1 MPVEFY
7 QQQPP
12 DFQTAV
18 NQGQDYARMMAK
30 ALMTKAPAGQGT
42 PGEAPGQMV
51 SGHYVP
57 PSTGSYLNQ
66 LAGSAFQG
74 YQGQQ
79 AAGAARAND
88 ILNGGSGEGFGTPGQ
103 NFLSRFG
110 GMFGGG

>member
-7 QQQPP
+7 QQP
-12 DFQTAV
+12 DAQTAV

-30 ALMTKAPAGQGT
+30 ALMTKAPAGQGAPGGA
-42 PGEAPGQMV
+42 PGEMV

-57 PSTGSYLNQ
+57 PGAGSYLTQ
-66 LAGSAFQG
+66 LAGSALQG

-79 AAGAARAND
+79 AAGAARASD
-88 ILNGGSGEGFGTPGQ
+88 ILNGGTGEGFGTPGQ
-103 NFLSRFG
+103 NFMNRFS